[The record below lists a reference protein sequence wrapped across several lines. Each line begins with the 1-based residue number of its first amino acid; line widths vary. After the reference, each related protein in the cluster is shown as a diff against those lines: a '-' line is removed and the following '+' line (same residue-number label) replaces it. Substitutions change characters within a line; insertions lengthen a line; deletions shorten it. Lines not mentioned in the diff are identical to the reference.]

1 MDVIYN
7 FYYNLHPRP
16 RVTIMTEYRRVTDR
30 QTDIPKADT
39 HFTVPQGVEGWV
51 DLAAGYIPRWF
62 TRPQTD
68 VVKSRIQSAK
78 CLLQDLYNINSLSLA
93 HKVVVENLLH
103 VHLSSYE
110 TRILSLYL
118 KQAAPHTGPMNG
130 LRRSMQFG
138 VQVREEIVIVC
149 AGVRGDA
156 GSTCQAVARI
166 SKCLSRHALARLVTQ
181 QLCLVCS

>member
-1 MDVIYN
+1 M
-7 FYYNLHPRP
+7 
-16 RVTIMTEYRRVTDR
+16 
-30 QTDIPKADT
+30 
-39 HFTVPQGVEGWV
+39 
-51 DLAAGYIPRWF
+51 
-62 TRPQTD
+62 
-68 VVKSRIQSAK
+68 K
-78 CLLQDLYNINSLSLA
+78 CLLQDFYNIRINSLSLA

-118 KQAAPHTGPMNG
+118 KQAAPHTGQMNG

-138 VQVREEIVIVC
+138 VQVREEIVIVR

-166 SKCLSRHALARLVTQ
+166 SKCSPHGTHLHSLSLSSCA
-181 QLCLVCS
+181 